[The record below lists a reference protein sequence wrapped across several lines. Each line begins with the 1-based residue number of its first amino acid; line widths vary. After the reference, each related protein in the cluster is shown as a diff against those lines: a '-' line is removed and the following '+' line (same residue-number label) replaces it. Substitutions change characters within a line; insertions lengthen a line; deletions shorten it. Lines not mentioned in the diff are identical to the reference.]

1 MFLSFK
7 CNLLSENVKKKKN
20 SLFPSDVVL
29 PIVSLLPS
37 DLEQAVSR
45 HVPPVG
51 HPLRRHRIHRGPRLA
66 QQQGGSGQIQFHCF
80 KLVFSEIIELIGPSR
95 AISKYYT
102 ISSVGLCRVGEY
114 LVREGDLLPG
124 PHTLFTCWLDSQG
137 RCQVSHSLFTDFP
150 KQVPKLSNS
159 F

>member
-1 MFLSFK
+1 M
-7 CNLLSENVKKKKN
+7 
-20 SLFPSDVVL
+20 
-29 PIVSLLPS
+29 SLLPS

-51 HPLRRHRIHRGPRLA
+51 HPLRRHRVHRGPRLA

-80 KLVFSEIIELIGPSR
+80 KLVFSEIIELIDQSR

-114 LVREGDLLPG
+114 LVQEGDLLPG
-124 PHTLFTCWLDSQG
+124 PHTLFTCHLAG
-137 RCQVSHSLFTDFP
+137 
-150 KQVPKLSNS
+150 
-159 F
+159 